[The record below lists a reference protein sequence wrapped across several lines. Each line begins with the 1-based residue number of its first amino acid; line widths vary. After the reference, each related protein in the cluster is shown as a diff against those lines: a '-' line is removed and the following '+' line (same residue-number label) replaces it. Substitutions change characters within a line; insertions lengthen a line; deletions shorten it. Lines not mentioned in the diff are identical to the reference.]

1 MKMPR
6 ARSVAAAVVMLVGLS
21 TGLAAAQTTPD
32 SAFHAS
38 SRLAVAMRRWPTSQ
52 APAAAPSGNAENG
65 KALFKKNACYQCHGY
80 EGQGG
85 TAGPRV
91 GPGPILFRAFVT
103 YVRAPRE
110 EMPPFTAKVMSDE
123 QLADVYAFL
132 QSRPRPPAVENIPLL
147 AR

>member
-1 MKMPR
+1 MKRPG
-6 ARSVAAAVVMLVGLS
+6 ARVVVAAAAM
-21 TGLAAAQTTPD
+21 
-32 SAFHAS
+32 
-38 SRLAVAMRRWPTSQ
+38 LAVGSMRPAAVPQTSATASTPQ
-52 APAAAPSGNAENG
+52 ASTAAPAGHAENG
-65 KALFKKNACYQCHGY
+65 RTLFRKNACSQCHGY

-85 TAGPRV
+85 TAGPRL
-91 GPGPILFRAFVT
+91 GPGPIPFRAFVA

-110 EMPPFTAKVMSDE
+110 EMPPYTAKVMSDE